1 MLRRCAISKGL
12 SQEEKKNDEAWL
24 SPINYIVLKKKNVD
38 HGLELLLISATQLKK
53 SKQLSS

>member
-1 MLRRCAISKGL
+1 MIITNKLHCI
-12 SQEEKKNDEAWL
+12 
-24 SPINYIVLKKKNVD
+24 KKKNVD